1 MLYVGRKCCKKHQG
15 NSMGKYVGRNFGC
28 RHSLFVNAGIDV
40 FLKTTTL
47 IQGTGLLCLCAEDAL
62 K

>member
-1 MLYVGRKCCKKHQG
+1 MWAEISAV
-15 NSMGKYVGRNFGC
+15 VIPI
-28 RHSLFVNAGIDV
+28 FVNAGIDV

-47 IQGTGLLCLCAEDAL
+47 IRGTGLLCLCAEDAL